1 MQPLVSIII
10 PCYNHRQ
17 YILDSIQ
24 SILNQTYQSIELIVI
39 DDGSKD
45 DSFEEIKKIES
56 ECRGRFIRF
65 ECYTRE
71 NKGLSATLNEAIKW
85 CQGKYVSLIASDDI
99 MFPEKTS
106 RQVEYLENTPVIGVF
121 GAVAIIDATGN
132 AVTTRISNKS
142 SFSFEDI
149 ILNKHDLP
157 ACTQMLRLS
166 TLKDV
171 NGYDERIKVEDWYL
185 WLKLT
190 KDGERLD
197 YIPEVFCGYRVHD
210 SNFSH
215 NHLAMHNDMKK
226 IIQDYKLHF
235 LYPLA
240 EYKINRQIAKALF
253 KTNKSFSGYLWRRVN
268 NWFRYYL
275 LKLKIWK

>member
-1 MQPLVSIII
+1 MQPLVSVII
-10 PCYNHRQ
+10 PCYNHCQ
-17 YILDSIQ
+17 YILDSIK
-24 SILNQTYQSIELIVI
+24 SVINQTYEDIELIVI

-56 ECRGRFIRF
+56 ECRSRFRRF
-65 ECYTRE
+65 ECYTRQ
-71 NKGLSATLNEAIKW
+71 NKGLSATLNEAIQW

-106 RQVEYLENTPVIGVF
+106 RQVKYLESTHVIGVF
-121 GAVAIIDATGN
+121 GAVAIIDASGN
-132 AVTTRISNKS
+132 TVTTRISNKL

-166 TLKDV
+166 TLKDI
-171 NGYDERIKVEDWYL
+171 NGYDENIKVEDWYL

-190 KDGERLD
+190 KNEERLY
-197 YIPEVFCGYRVHD
+197 YIPEIFCGYRIHD

-215 NHLAMHNDMKK
+215 DNIAMYNDMKK
-226 IIQDYKLHF
+226 IIQDYKFHS

-240 EYKINRQIAKALF
+240 EYKINRQITKALF
-253 KTNKSFSGYLWRRVN
+253 KINKSFSEYLLLRVSN
-268 NWFRYYL
+268 CLRYYL
-275 LKLKIWK
+275 LELKIWK